1 MDDVQVLNPSDLY
14 QSFKKL
20 AADKFIIRCAKIE
33 EFANVQKVPK
43 LLELDEKE
51 KFIVPQLEMEPI
63 AKLLREKATE
73 LGEHSDSEIIWRVN
87 HQRFDVELR

>member
-1 MDDVQVLNPSDLY
+1 
-14 QSFKKL
+14 
-20 AADKFIIRCAKIE
+20 
-33 EFANVQKVPK
+33 VPK
-43 LLELDEKE
+43 LLELDEKD
-51 KFIVPQLEMEPI
+51 KFVVPQLEMETI